1 MLIVVKDF
9 IWSQSDKEVFIQVPL
24 KNCTKNIDILTT
36 ESFIKIH
43 ATPYYFEAFLL
54 HSIFEEE
61 SRCQVIKDQARFY
74 LKKTEPIEW
83 KSLER
88 EFKDSA
94 EKLVLKEK
102 IIKNVH
108 ENEVDKFKKRMEEKD
123 RIKKSEVQNAIGK
136 DASVRESIENM
147 QKEAIAKEMT
157 KVEQANKSYRIVPAL
172 MAPPV
177 KVEQKKKPEE
187 IPGIRHSATIDI
199 SFSKRNF
206 MTPKRESQDPAEQ
219 EWMKIQSEARKAI
232 GFVAEDLRPEER
244 NPQWLKEKGDDFFK
258 KKNYLAAISA
268 YSTGIQLTN
277 KYFDLFL
284 NRSAA
289 HFAIENFQRSAE
301 DCSKALE
308 LLNPPCDANLKPR
321 IQALTR
327 RGASLCRLGFLRQA
341 YDEFVAA
348 IKLDPKDERLRYDA
362 EMIRSKLEA
371 GDGD

>member
-1 MLIVVKDF
+1 MLIVVKDYT
-9 IWSQSDKEVFIQVPL
+9 WSQSDQEVMINVPL
-24 KNCTKNIDILTT
+24 KNCTKNIDFLTT
-36 ESFIKIH
+36 ENFIKIH
-43 ATPYYFEAFLL
+43 AAPYYFEAFLL
-54 HSIFEEE
+54 YSICEEE
-61 SRCQVIKDQARFY
+61 SRCQVIKDEARFF

-83 KSLER
+83 KTLER
-88 EFKDSA
+88 EFEDRA
-94 EKLVLKEK
+94 GKLVLKEE
-102 IIKNVH
+102 IIKNVQEKAA
-108 ENEVDKFKKRMEEKD
+108 ENFKKRMEEKD

-147 QKEAIAKEMT
+147 QKEAIAREMI
-157 KVEQANKSYRIVPAL
+157 KVEEAKRSYHKVPAL

-177 KVEQKKKPEE
+177 KCEDKKKPVE
-187 IPGIRHSATIDI
+187 IPGIRQSATIDI

-219 EWMKIQSEARKAI
+219 EWLKIQSEARKAI

-244 NPQWLKEKGDDFFK
+244 NPQWLKEKGDDFFN
-258 KKNYLAAISA
+258 KKNFLAAISA

-301 DCSKALE
+301 DCSTALE
-308 LLNPPCDANLKPR
+308 LLNPSCDANLKPR

-327 RGASLCRLGFLRQA
+327 RGASLCRLGYLRQA

-348 IKLDPKDERLRYDA
+348 VKLNPSDDMLRYDA

-371 GDGD
+371 GEND